1 MWNVWGIREMH
12 REFWWGSLRQRDH
25 LEVVGE
31 DGKIILKWIFNK
43 NNEERDWTGLVQ
55 DMKRRRAL
63 VGAVMK
69 TRVI

>member
-1 MWNVWGIREMH
+1 MH